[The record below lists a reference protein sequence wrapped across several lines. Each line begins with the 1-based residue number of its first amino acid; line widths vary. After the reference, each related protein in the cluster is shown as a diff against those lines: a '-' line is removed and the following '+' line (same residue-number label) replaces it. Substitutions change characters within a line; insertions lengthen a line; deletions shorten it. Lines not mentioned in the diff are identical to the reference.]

1 MTTPRIIVAMTTHE
15 LVGAYFE
22 AGVRIAASEAQGLN
36 HASTYSRGFRTRME
50 QEAVGAIGEKAFA
63 KWKGLYASSINT
75 FHEKADAG
83 TIYEVRSTSTREG
96 KLIVRDND
104 DDHRAFVLCLVGLDG
119 RVLIR
124 GWAWG
129 WEAKQDKYVFDPHG
143 HRQAWGV
150 PQEDL
155 HEMETLP

>member
-1 MTTPRIIVAMTTHE
+1 MTTPRIIVSMTTHE